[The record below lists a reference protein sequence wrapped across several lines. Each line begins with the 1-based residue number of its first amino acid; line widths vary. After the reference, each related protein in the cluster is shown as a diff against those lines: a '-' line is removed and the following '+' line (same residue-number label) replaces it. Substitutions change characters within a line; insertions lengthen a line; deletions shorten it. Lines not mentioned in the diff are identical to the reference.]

1 MYTRS
6 IILIRLP
13 KLPRAEE
20 GKVRRQSK
28 TSKKIFFFL
37 TFFFH
42 RLHRDG
48 VIKSV
53 KYTWCALFINTVFI
67 LKCSHIC
74 ANKKIWTNIK
84 INEQNFGHAI
94 RHSLS
99 SRLFQVWRVP
109 EHKWRAEMSTMR
121 KMIIRQAKFSFS
133 FSSKLCTLSSAAVT
147 VRFSFA
153 FFSSVLQKKPDFH
166 WHKYLQS
173 LDTLAG

>member
-28 TSKKIFFFL
+28 TSKKKFL
-37 TFFFH
+37 FLNFFFH

-53 KYTWCALFINTVFI
+53 KKYTWCAFFINTVFI

-74 ANKKIWTNIK
+74 ANKKIRTNIK

-99 SRLFQVWRVP
+99 SRLFQV
-109 EHKWRAEMSTMR
+109 
-121 KMIIRQAKFSFS
+121 
-133 FSSKLCTLSSAAVT
+133 
-147 VRFSFA
+147 
-153 FFSSVLQKKPDFH
+153 
-166 WHKYLQS
+166 
-173 LDTLAG
+173 